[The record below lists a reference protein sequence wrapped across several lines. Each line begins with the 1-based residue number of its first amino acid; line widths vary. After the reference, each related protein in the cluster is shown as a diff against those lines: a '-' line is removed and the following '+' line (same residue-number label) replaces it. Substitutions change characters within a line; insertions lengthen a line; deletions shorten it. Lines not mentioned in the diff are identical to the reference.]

1 MDEKKIQNQTNNE
14 DLEKQVKMQEDLI
27 HLMKVLDECI
37 ESMDKFYYFA
47 KTKQMLELSNNN

>member
-27 HLMKVLDECI
+27 HLMKVLDKCI